1 MATRRPLV
9 LVNGVTSELPA
20 GDVVLVPV
28 SGVTPGSARQLLQTN
43 AAGTASEWTSNVDV
57 PGTLDVTG
65 VTTLDGAVG
74 VSGTATFGGV
84 VGVSGAAAFG
94 STSNFTGVATF
105 ASGVGVSGTAQF
117 GSSATVAGAATF
129 QSSASISGSATVAGT
144 ATFGGAVIVNTS
156 GALTLPEGTT
166 AERPAVPASGD
177 IRFNTTT
184 SQFEGYNG
192 SLWGSL
198 GGGAVGSGTDKV
210 FYENDINVT
219 GSYTITTG
227 KNAMTAGPITVLSG
241 VTVTVPSGSSWTV
254 V

>member
-20 GDVVLVPV
+20 GDVVVDP
-28 SGVTPGSARQLLQTN
+28 SGIAPGSANQVLQTN
-43 AAGTASEWTSNVDV
+43 AGGTATEWRSNVVV
-57 PGTLDVTG
+57 PGTLD
-65 VTTLDGAVG
+65 
-74 VSGTATFGGV
+74 TA
-84 VGVSGAAAFG
+84 
-94 STSNFTGVATF
+94 GVAVF
-105 ASGVGVSGTAQF
+105 ASGVGISGAAQF
-117 GSSATVAGAATF
+117 GGTV
-129 QSSASISGSATVAGT
+129 TVAGT
-144 ATFGGAVIVNTS
+144 ATLRGAVTVSGAATFGGAVVVNTS

-177 IRFNTTT
+177 IRFNTTLT
-184 SQFEGYNG
+184 QFEGYNG
-192 SLWGSL
+192 TAWGAL
-198 GGGAVGSGTDKV
+198 GGGGGAVGSGTNAV
-210 FYENDINVT
+210 FYENDTTVT

>member
-20 GDVVLVPV
+20 GDVVVDP
-28 SGVTPGSARQLLQTN
+28 SGIAPGSANQVLQTN
-43 AAGTASEWTSNVDV
+43 AGGTATEWRSNVVV
-57 PGTLDVTG
+57 PGTLNT
-65 VTTLDGAVG
+65 
-74 VSGTATFGGV
+74 
-84 VGVSGAAAFG
+84 
-94 STSNFTGVATF
+94 TGVATF
-105 ASGVGVSGTAQF
+105 ASGVGISGAAQF
-117 GSSATVAGAATF
+117 GST
-129 QSSASISGSATVAGT
+129 ATVAGT
-144 ATFGGAVIVNTS
+144 ADFQGVITVAGSATFGGAVVVNTS

-177 IRFNTTT
+177 IRFNTDLT
-184 SQFEGYNG
+184 QFEGYNG
-192 SLWGSL
+192 TAWGSL
-198 GGGAVGSGTDKV
+198 GGGGGAVGSGLNAV
-210 FYENDINVT
+210 FYENDTTVT

>member
-20 GDVVLVPV
+20 GDVVVDP
-28 SGVTPGSARQLLQTN
+28 SGIAPGSANQVLQTN
-43 AAGTASEWTSNVDV
+43 AGGTATEWRSNVVV
-57 PGTLDVTG
+57 PGTLN
-65 VTTLDGAVG
+65 
-74 VSGTATFGGV
+74 TA
-84 VGVSGAAAFG
+84 
-94 STSNFTGVATF
+94 GVAVF
-105 ASGVGVSGTAQF
+105 ASGVGISGAAQF
-117 GSSATVAGAATF
+117 GGTATVAGAVTLQGAVTV
-129 QSSASISGSATVAGT
+129 SGA

-177 IRFNTTT
+177 IRFNTTLT
-184 SQFEGYNG
+184 QFEGYNG
-192 SLWGSL
+192 TAWGAL
-198 GGGAVGSGTDKV
+198 GGGGGAVGSGTNAV
-210 FYENDINVT
+210 FYENDTTVT

>member
-20 GDVVLVPV
+20 GDVVVDP
-28 SGVTPGSARQLLQTN
+28 SGIAPGSANQVLQTN
-43 AAGTASEWTSNVDV
+43 AAGTATEWRSDV
-57 PGTLDVTG
+57 VIPGTLN
-65 VTTLDGAVG
+65 
-74 VSGTATFGGV
+74 
-84 VGVSGAAAFG
+84 AA
-94 STSNFTGVATF
+94 GVATF
-105 ASGVGVSGTAQF
+105 ASGVGISGAAQF
-117 GSSATVAGAATF
+117 GST
-129 QSSASISGSATVAGT
+129 ATVAGT
-144 ATFGGAVIVNTS
+144 ADFQGVITVAGSATFGGAVVVNTS

-177 IRFNTTT
+177 VRFNTTT
-184 SQFEGYNG
+184 VQFEGYNG

-210 FYENDINVT
+210 FYENDTSVT

>member
-20 GDVVLVPV
+20 GDVVVDP
-28 SGVTPGSARQLLQTN
+28 SGIAPGSANQVLQTN
-43 AAGTASEWTSNVDV
+43 AGGTATEWRSNVVV
-57 PGTLDVTG
+57 PGTLN
-65 VTTLDGAVG
+65 
-74 VSGTATFGGV
+74 TA
-84 VGVSGAAAFG
+84 
-94 STSNFTGVATF
+94 GVAVF
-105 ASGVGVSGTAQF
+105 ASGVGISGAAQF
-117 GSSATVAGAATF
+117 GGTV
-129 QSSASISGSATVAGT
+129 TVAGT
-144 ATFGGAVIVNTS
+144 ATLRGAVTVSGAATFGGAVVINTS

-177 IRFNTTT
+177 IRFNTTLT
-184 SQFEGYNG
+184 QFEGYNG
-192 SLWGSL
+192 TAWGAL
-198 GGGAVGSGTDKV
+198 GGGAMGSGTNAV
-210 FYENDINVT
+210 FYENDTTVT

>member
-20 GDVVLVPV
+20 GDVVVDP
-28 SGVTPGSARQLLQTN
+28 SGIAPGSANQVLQTN
-43 AAGTASEWTSNVDV
+43 AGGTATEWRSDVVV
-57 PGTLDVTG
+57 PGTLNT
-65 VTTLDGAVG
+65 
-74 VSGTATFGGV
+74 
-84 VGVSGAAAFG
+84 
-94 STSNFTGVATF
+94 TGVATF
-105 ASGVGVSGTAQF
+105 ASGVGISGAAQF
-117 GSSATVAGAATF
+117 GST
-129 QSSASISGSATVAGT
+129 ATVAGT
-144 ATFGGAVIVNTS
+144 ADFQGVITVAGSATFGGAVVVNTS

-177 IRFNTTT
+177 IRFNTDLT
-184 SQFEGYNG
+184 QFEGYNG
-192 SLWGSL
+192 TAWGSL
-198 GGGAVGSGTDKV
+198 GGGGGGAVGSGTNAV
-210 FYENDINVT
+210 FYENDTTVT

>member
-20 GDVVLVPV
+20 GDVVVDP
-28 SGVTPGSARQLLQTN
+28 SGIAPGSANQVLQTN
-43 AAGTASEWTSNVDV
+43 AGGTATEWRSNVVV
-57 PGTLDVTG
+57 PGTLN
-65 VTTLDGAVG
+65 
-74 VSGTATFGGV
+74 TA
-84 VGVSGAAAFG
+84 
-94 STSNFTGVATF
+94 GVAVF
-105 ASGVGVSGTAQF
+105 ASGVGIS
-117 GSSATVAGAATF
+117 GAA
-129 QSSASISGSATVAGT
+129 Q
-144 ATFGGAVIVNTS
+144 FGGAVVINTS

-177 IRFNTTT
+177 IRFNTTLT
-184 SQFEGYNG
+184 QFEGYNG
-192 SLWGSL
+192 TAWGAL
-198 GGGAVGSGTDKV
+198 GGGGAVGSGTNAV
-210 FYENDINVT
+210 FYENDTTVT

>member
-20 GDVVLVPV
+20 GDVVVDP
-28 SGVTPGSARQLLQTN
+28 SGIAPGSANQVLQTN
-43 AAGTASEWTSNVDV
+43 AGGTATEWRSNVVV
-57 PGTLDVTG
+57 PGTLD
-65 VTTLDGAVG
+65 
-74 VSGTATFGGV
+74 TA
-84 VGVSGAAAFG
+84 
-94 STSNFTGVATF
+94 GVAVF
-105 ASGVGVSGTAQF
+105 ASGVGISGAAQF
-117 GSSATVAGAATF
+117 GGTV
-129 QSSASISGSATVAGT
+129 TVAGT
-144 ATFGGAVIVNTS
+144 ATLRGAVTVSGAATFGGAVVVNTS

-177 IRFNTTT
+177 IRFNTTLT
-184 SQFEGYNG
+184 QFEGYNG
-192 SLWGSL
+192 TAWGAL
-198 GGGAVGSGTDKV
+198 GGGAVGSGTNAV
-210 FYENDINVT
+210 FYENDTTVT

>member
-9 LVNGVTSELPA
+9 IVNGVTSELPA
-20 GDVVLVPV
+20 GDVVAVPV
-28 SGVTPGSARQLLQTN
+28 SGITPGSARQLLQTN

-65 VTTLDGAVG
+65 VATLD
-74 VSGTATFGGV
+74 ST
-84 VGVSGAAAFG
+84 VGVSGAATFG
-94 STSNFTGVATF
+94 STVSVAGATTLNGAFVASSTVGVSGVAIF
-105 ASGVGVSGTAQF
+105 ASGVNVSGALAVGSTA
-117 GSSATVAGAATF
+117 TIAGAT
-129 QSSASISGSATVAGT
+129 TVAGT
-144 ATFGGAVIVNTS
+144 TTFGGAVIVNTS

-177 IRFNTTT
+177 IRFNVDTT
-184 SQFEGYNG
+184 QFEGYNG
-192 SLWGSL
+192 TAWGAL
-198 GGGAVGSGTDKV
+198 GGGGGATGSGTNEV
-210 FYENDINVT
+210 FYENDIEVT

-227 KNAMTAGPITVLSG
+227 KNAMTAGPVTVASG

>member
-9 LVNGVTSELPA
+9 LVNGVTSELPV
-20 GDVVLVPV
+20 GDVVVDS
-28 SGVTPGSARQLLQTN
+28 SGIAPGSANQVLQTN
-43 AAGTASEWTSNVDV
+43 AGGTASEWRSNVVV
-57 PGTLDVTG
+57 PGTLNT
-65 VTTLDGAVG
+65 
-74 VSGTATFGGV
+74 
-84 VGVSGAAAFG
+84 
-94 STSNFTGVATF
+94 TGVATF
-105 ASGVGVSGTAQF
+105 ASGVGLSGAV
-117 GSSATVAGAATF
+117 TVAGAATL
-129 QSSASISGSATVAGT
+129 QGVVTVAGT

-177 IRFNTTT
+177 IRFNTTLT
-184 SQFEGYNG
+184 QFEGYNG
-192 SLWGSL
+192 TAWGAL
-198 GGGAVGSGTDKV
+198 GGGAVGSGTNVV
-210 FYENDINVT
+210 FYENDTTVT

>member
-20 GDVVLVPV
+20 GDVVVDP
-28 SGVTPGSARQLLQTN
+28 SGIAPGSANQVLQTN
-43 AAGTASEWTSNVDV
+43 AGGTATEWRSNVVV
-57 PGTLDVTG
+57 PGTLNT
-65 VTTLDGAVG
+65 
-74 VSGTATFGGV
+74 
-84 VGVSGAAAFG
+84 
-94 STSNFTGVATF
+94 TGVATF
-105 ASGVGVSGTAQF
+105 ASGVGIS
-117 GSSATVAGAATF
+117 GAATF
-129 QSSASISGSATVAGT
+129 GSTTTVAGT
-144 ATFGGAVIVNTS
+144 ATFRGATTFTGVVVVNTS

-177 IRFNTTT
+177 VRFNTTT
-184 SQFEGYNG
+184 AQFEGYNG

-227 KNAMTAGPITVLSG
+227 KNAMTAGPVTVLSG

>member
-20 GDVVLVPV
+20 GDVVVDP
-28 SGVTPGSARQLLQTN
+28 SGIAPGSANQVLQTN
-43 AAGTASEWTSNVDV
+43 AGGTATEWRSDVVV
-57 PGTLDVTG
+57 PGTLNT
-65 VTTLDGAVG
+65 
-74 VSGTATFGGV
+74 
-84 VGVSGAAAFG
+84 
-94 STSNFTGVATF
+94 TGVAAF
-105 ASGVGVSGTAQF
+105 ASGVGISGAAQF
-117 GSSATVAGAATF
+117 GST
-129 QSSASISGSATVAGT
+129 ATVAGT
-144 ATFGGAVIVNTS
+144 ADFQGVITVAGSATFGGAVVVNTS

-177 IRFNTTT
+177 VRFNTTT
-184 SQFEGYNG
+184 VQFEGYNG

-210 FYENDINVT
+210 FYENDTSVT

>member
-9 LVNGVTSELPA
+9 IVNGVTSELPA
-20 GDVVLVPV
+20 GDIISGPA
-28 SGVTPGSARQLLQTN
+28 SGVAPGSANQLLQTN
-43 AAGTASEWTSNVDV
+43 AAGTASEWTSNPVV
-57 PGTLDVTG
+57 LGTL
-65 VTTLDGAVG
+65 
-74 VSGTATFGGV
+74 S
-84 VGVSGAAAFG
+84 VSGALNTG
-94 STSNFTGVATF
+94 ST
-105 ASGVGVSGTAQF
+105 AS
-117 GSSATVAGAATF
+117 
-129 QSSASISGSATVAGT
+129 VAGT

-177 IRFNTTT
+177 IRFNIDTT
-184 SQFEGYNG
+184 QFEGYNG
-192 SLWGSL
+192 TLWGSL

-227 KNAMTAGPITVLSG
+227 KNAMTAGPVTVASG

>member
-20 GDVVLVPV
+20 GDVVVDP
-28 SGVTPGSARQLLQTN
+28 SGIAPGSANQVLQTN
-43 AAGTASEWTSNVDV
+43 AGGTATEWRSNVVV
-57 PGTLDVTG
+57 PGTLNTAG
-65 VTTLDGAVG
+65 LAV
-74 VSGTATFGGV
+74 
-84 VGVSGAAAFG
+84 
-94 STSNFTGVATF
+94 F
-105 ASGVGVSGTAQF
+105 ASGVGISGAAQF
-117 GSSATVAGAATF
+117 GGTATVAGAVTLQGA
-129 QSSASISGSATVAGT
+129 ATVAGT
-144 ATFGGAVIVNTS
+144 ATLQGAVTVSGAATFGGAVIVNTS

-177 IRFNTTT
+177 IRFNTTLT
-184 SQFEGYNG
+184 QFEGYNG
-192 SLWGSL
+192 TAWGAL
-198 GGGAVGSGTDKV
+198 GGGGGAVGSGTNAV
-210 FYENDINVT
+210 FYENDTTVT